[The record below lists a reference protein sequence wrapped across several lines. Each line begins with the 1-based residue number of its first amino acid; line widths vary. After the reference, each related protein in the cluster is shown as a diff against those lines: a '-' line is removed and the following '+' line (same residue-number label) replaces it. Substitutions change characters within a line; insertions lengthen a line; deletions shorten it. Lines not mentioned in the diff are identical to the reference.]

1 MQIMNIT
8 ALATR
13 SRWGRRVEKIKGA
26 KVALQLVLRLSARP
40 MTPRRFAYATR
51 TKTKPKLK
59 PKPKPK
65 SSPNRGSCVPFVTQS
80 VAPAPGGSRKPELQE
95 AARIAGKDADEWEIC

>member
-1 MQIMNIT
+1 M
-8 ALATR
+8 
-13 SRWGRRVEKIKGA
+13 EKIKGA
-26 KVALQLVLRLSARP
+26 KVALHLVLRLSARP
-40 MTPRRFAYATR
+40 MTPVDLHMPPEP
-51 TKTKPKLK
+51 KPK

-95 AARIAGKDADEWEIC
+95 ATRIAGKDADEWEIC

>member
-1 MQIMNIT
+1 M
-8 ALATR
+8 
-13 SRWGRRVEKIKGA
+13 EKIKGA

-51 TKTKPKLK
+51 TKTK

-95 AARIAGKDADEWEIC
+95 ATRIAGKDADEWEIC